1 MKKPTKKTT
10 SKAITP
16 PKGPIKQ
23 HKLMAMG
30 KQPKILSSPKTPA

>member
-1 MKKPTKKTT
+1 MKKMSKKSA
-10 SKAITP
+10 SKAIKP
-16 PKGPIKQ
+16 PAGPIKQ